1 MKFDQGIKRRHQ
13 AAVEFAMTS
22 PSEILDTTFG
32 FFFTS
37 PSEIRAMWS
46 ERVANDLKRSII
58 PFDLTSPLD
67 ITASPSE
74 I

>member
-1 MKFDQGIKRRHQ
+1 MKFDQGIKRQHQ
-13 AAVEFAMTS
+13 AAVEFAVTS
-22 PSEILDTTFG
+22 PSEILDTTFV
-32 FFFTS
+32 FFTS